1 MRKFRKLLVYRVFSG
16 NTANCYASLG
26 NEWNN
31 SRCQIGV
38 GRPHQCRLQS
48 FMEKRHWSLA
58 AMGDANYNG
67 ANPTTQ
73 SNHVYKVAGSF
84 TYNQPRS
91 LSLVQSDFSSC
102 YSLSS
107 TYSSSNLDATTTN
120 NQLYANKPV
129 YVRIQWSGTTD
140 GHFILITGYLTANSL
155 YQVMDPSTGSHSY
168 HSFSSITSS
177 YLSSGTWTHTLYNFQ

>member
-1 MRKFRKLLVYRVFSG
+1 MSGTTADVKLV
-16 NTANCYASLG
+16 LG
-26 NEWNN
+26 GHISVGCKVLWKND
-31 SRCQIGV
+31 IG
-38 GRPHQCRLQS
+38 
-48 FMEKRHWSLA
+48 HWRQWG
-58 AMGDANYNG
+58 MPTTTV
-67 ANPTTQ
+67 PTTQ

>member
-1 MRKFRKLLVYRVFSG
+1 MSNWCWAATSVSVAKFYGKTTLVIGG
-16 NTANCYASLG
+16 NGGMPTTT
-26 NEWNN
+26 
-31 SRCQIGV
+31 V
-38 GRPHQCRLQS
+38 
-48 FMEKRHWSLA
+48 
-58 AMGDANYNG
+58 
-67 ANPTTQ
+67 PTTQ